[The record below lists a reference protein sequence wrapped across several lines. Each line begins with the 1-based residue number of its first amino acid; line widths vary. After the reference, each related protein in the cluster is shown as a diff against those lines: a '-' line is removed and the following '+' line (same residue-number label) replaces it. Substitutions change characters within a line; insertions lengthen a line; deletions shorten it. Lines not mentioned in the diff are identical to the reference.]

1 MLCKERKHAG
11 TTDVV
16 NTMCILQQAL
26 IAEGHDRHEAEVFT
40 FATPSNLALNMLV
53 T

>member
-1 MLCKERKHAG
+1 MQD

-26 IAEGHDRHEAEVFT
+26 VAKSRDRHEPGSFVT
-40 FATPSNLALNMLV
+40 VTPFYLASYMPV
-53 T
+53 TRA